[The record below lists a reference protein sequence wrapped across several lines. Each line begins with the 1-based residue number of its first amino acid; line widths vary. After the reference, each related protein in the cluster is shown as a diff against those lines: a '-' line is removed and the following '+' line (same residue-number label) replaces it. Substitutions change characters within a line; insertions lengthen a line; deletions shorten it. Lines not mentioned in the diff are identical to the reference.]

1 MKKVKRM
8 KNNYEKLEM
17 EIIDFRNRIYM
28 ADGTNQEESDV
39 DISDGGNGA
48 EGTGGNPDLFD

>member
-1 MKKVKRM
+1 M

-17 EIIDFRNRIYM
+17 EIVDFRNRIFM

-39 DISDGGNGA
+39 EISDGGNGA
-48 EGTGGNPDLFD
+48 EGTGGDPDLFD

>member
-17 EIIDFRNRIYM
+17 EIIDFRNRIFM
-28 ADGTNQEESDV
+28 ANGTNQVVSEF
-39 DISDGGNGA
+39 DITDGGNGS
-48 EGTGGNPDLFD
+48 EGDGGDPDLFD